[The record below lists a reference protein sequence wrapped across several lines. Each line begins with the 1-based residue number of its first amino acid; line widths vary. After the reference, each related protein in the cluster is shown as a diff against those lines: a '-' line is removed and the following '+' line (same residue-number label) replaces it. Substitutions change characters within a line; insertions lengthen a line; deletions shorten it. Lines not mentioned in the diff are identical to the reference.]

1 MSDSAH
7 TGDTAAPTLV
17 GGRYEILHAIGEGA
31 FFHVYKARDNR
42 TTTTVVVKALKPSL
56 AGNTALADRL
66 EEEARALADLSHPRI
81 VRVLDVVRENGAVYL
96 VNEWVAGMSLAERIR
111 RAAPMPPEV
120 AVDLATDVARALA
133 AAHAL
138 GLVHGDVRPE
148 NVLIGGDGRAR
159 LDDLAAS
166 RAIAAQ
172 GGVDR
177 RNVLRW
183 VQCAA
188 PEVIAGAAPTAAAD
202 TYGVG
207 ALLQWML
214 AGQPPFPG
222 DNAIVVALK
231 VEKEPPRLP
240 AASNPSTPP
249 ALEAVVARCLDKD
262 ARRRYPEAGSL
273 LADLTRIQDGLRHNR
288 PLDWTPAQT
297 LRPVPPA
304 PRPEPTQ
311 DHRTEYE
318 VPRYLVVLRNLLLML
333 IGVGIM
339 LSLWSLYKLF
349 QPVQDVTV
357 PDVIGQDQD
366 LAMRLL
372 STRDLTGAPRDVE
385 SEKPKGEV
393 VNQNPRAG
401 AIRKP
406 GSTVTIYVSRGPRL
420 VTVPNITEMSVERAR
435 ELGAAAGVNVH
446 KSEEAY
452 DDNIQKG
459 YVISQDPGAGE
470 QVPPGSRV
478 KIVVSRGPEP
488 PPPPP
493 PVAPAPVDT
502 GVAPTWGAPDTGT
515 APPVAAAPA
524 PPTGGKVRSFNV
536 RFQIP
541 TTGYQEPVGMQIVV
555 VDQRGE
561 TVPVDEQRRL
571 GEFVSRRV
579 DAVGD
584 RVTVRVYLN
593 GQLFSQETR

>member
-7 TGDTAAPTLV
+7 TGDTTAPTLI
-17 GGRYEILHAIGEGA
+17 GGRYEVLHSIGEGA
-31 FFHVYKARDNR
+31 FFRVYKARDTR

-56 AGNTALADRL
+56 AGNADLADRL
-66 EEEARALADLSHPRI
+66 EEEARALADVSHPRI

-111 RAAPMPPEV
+111 RAAPMPPDA
-120 AVDLATDVARALA
+120 AVDLATDVTRALA

-148 NVLIGGDGRAR
+148 NVLIGGDGHAR

-166 RAIAAQ
+166 RAVTAQ

-183 VQCAA
+183 VQCSA
-188 PEVIAGAAPTAAAD
+188 PEVLAGTAPTAAAD

-214 AGQPPFPG
+214 TGQPPFPG

-231 VEKEPPRLP
+231 VEKDLPRPPSSLN
-240 AASNPSTPP
+240 AGIPP
-249 ALEAVVARCLDKD
+249 VLEAVVAQCLDKD

-273 LADLTRIQDGLRHNR
+273 LADLVRIQDGLRSNR

-304 PRPEPTQ
+304 PRSAPAQ

-349 QPVQDVTV
+349 QPVQDVAV

-366 LAMRLL
+366 LATRLL
-372 STRDLTGAPRDVE
+372 STRDLTAAPRDVE
-385 SEKPKGEV
+385 SDKPKGEV
-393 VNQNPRAG
+393 VNQNPQAG

-420 VTVPNITEMSVERAR
+420 VTVPNVTEMSVERAR
-435 ELGAAAGVNVH
+435 ELGTNAGVKVH

-452 DDNIQKG
+452 DDTIQKG
-459 YVISQDPGAGE
+459 YVISQEPGAGE

-478 KIVVSRGPEP
+478 KIVVSLGPKP
-488 PPPPP
+488 LPPPP
-493 PVAPAPVDT
+493 PVAPPPV
-502 GVAPTWGAPDTGT
+502 DTGT
-515 APPVAAAPA
+515 APAWGAPDAGAAPPAAAAPA
-524 PPTGGKVRSFNV
+524 LPAGAKVRSFNV

-571 GEFVSRRV
+571 GEFVSRRI

-593 GQLFSQETR
+593 GTLFSQETR